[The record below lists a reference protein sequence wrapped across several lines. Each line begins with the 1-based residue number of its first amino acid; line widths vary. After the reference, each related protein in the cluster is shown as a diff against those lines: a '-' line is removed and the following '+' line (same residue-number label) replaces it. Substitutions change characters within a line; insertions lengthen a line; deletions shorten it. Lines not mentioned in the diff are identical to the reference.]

1 MAADLE
7 SAHEKTTAASQDGH
21 LEQPSSEPE
30 GTATDQETKDNVVDW
45 DGPEDPENPRNW
57 PAWKR
62 MIQVVFASAFLLP
75 ANLAATM
82 FAPGAAA
89 LAKEFHITSP
99 TVVSLTVSI
108 YLCGFAVGPMFI
120 APLSELYGR
129 LVIYHICNVIY
140 IGFMIGC
147 ALSKNTGMFLV
158 FRFLAGCASSGPLT
172 VGGGTVA
179 DVVPPAQRGKA
190 MSLFAMGPL
199 LGPVLGPII
208 GGFVSESIGWRW
220 TFWIITILAG
230 VAFATSIFF
239 IRETNANVLL
249 ERKAARLRKETG
261 NGALVSKLNRGLTPR
276 QLFLRAIIRPTKL
289 LILSPIVLLLALLC
303 AFVFGLLFLLFTT
316 FPTVFEEQYHFSTG
330 VSGLSYLGVGIGMAV
345 SLAVFANVSDK
356 MQKAHGGDSPQPEGR
371 LKPMMWVMPAVPAGI
386 FWYGWAAEK
395 QTHWIVPI
403 LGTSLFGFGFLW
415 ITMPAQLYMVEAFGP
430 EAAASALAANVI
442 LRLLFAAFIPLAGPS
457 LYADLGLGVGNT
469 VLGSIGVAFLPVPF
483 FFYRYGARLRE
494 RFAVK
499 L

>member
-7 SAHEKTTAASQDGH
+7 SAHEKPSLMEDGH
-21 LEQPSSEPE
+21 HDQQSNESDQTAIEQE
-30 GTATDQETKDNVVDW
+30 QETKDNVVDW
-45 DGPEDPENPRNW
+45 DGPDDPQNPRNW
-57 PAWKR
+57 SEWKR
-62 MIQVVFASAFLLP
+62 MTQVVLASAFLLT

-89 LAKEFHITSP
+89 LAREFHITSS
-99 TVVSLTVSI
+99 TIVSLTVSI

-129 LVIYHICNVIY
+129 LVIYHTCNIIY
-140 IGFMIGC
+140 IGFIIGC
-147 ALSKNTGMFLV
+147 ALSKNTGMFLA
-158 FRFLAGCASSGPLT
+158 FRFIAGCAASGPLT

-179 DVVPPAQRGKA
+179 DVVPPAQRGRV
-190 MSLFAMGPL
+190 MSLWMIGPL

-230 VAFATSIFF
+230 VSFIISVFF
-239 IRETNANVLL
+239 LRETNAVVLL
-249 ERKAARLRKETG
+249 KWKAARLRKETG
-261 NGALVSKLNRGLTPR
+261 NAALVSIMDKGLTPR
-276 QLFLRAIIRPTKL
+276 QLFLRAIVRPTKL
-289 LILSPIVLLLALLC
+289 LFLSPIVLLLSLMC
-303 AFVFGLLFLLFTT
+303 AFVFGLLFILFTT
-316 FPTVFEEQYHFSTG
+316 FPTVFEEQYHFSAG
-330 VSGLSYLGVGIGMAV
+330 ISGLSYLGVGIGMIV
-345 SLAVFANVSDK
+345 SLGAYATVSDK
-356 MQKAHGGDSPQPEGR
+356 LQKALGDSPKPEGR
-371 LKPMMWVMPAVPAGI
+371 LKPMIWAMPAVPIGI

-403 LGTSLFGFGFLW
+403 LGTALFGFGFLW
-415 ITMPAQLYMVEAFGP
+415 IITPTQLYLVEAFGP

-442 LRLLFAAFIPLAGPS
+442 LRLLFAAFIPLAG
-457 LYADLGLGVGNT
+457 
-469 VLGSIGVAFLPVPF
+469 VAFLPVPL
-483 FFYRYGARLRE
+483 FFYRYGGWLRE